1 MELIR
6 DEEILKFSKQN
17 LIFTRDNSGEL
28 ELSRVLCDVD
38 TVALSVD
45 TVGGNV
51 GYVGG
56 NVDNVHGGVR
66 YVEGNVGGKTNRENL
81 KPE

>member
-6 DEEILKFSKQN
+6 DKEILKFAKQN
-17 LIFTRDNSGEL
+17 LIFKRDNSGEL

-38 TVALSVD
+38 NVALS
-45 TVGGNV
+45 V